1 MHLCIHSCSLPYLKE
16 MKEYSTRVHTCNL
29 ANIRVHS
36 CIHASTCITRIHVM
50 HVFAWMRVFNQPQHV
65 QMESLYTTTR
75 TVNKVL
81 YISSMSFSSRK
92 QHLCFY
98 HIFSSTVGIINTDL
112 MQGHVEWV
120 LVRNEI
126 AHCAFGTFRSAQCRL
141 AQLYK
146 IDTNL
151 NRRKTRFSLFYYNI
165 IN

>member
-1 MHLCIHSCSLPYLKE
+1 MLDACPPSSKRTRRHWLYKLLFTKHDSMSGTYLLPVHFPAKNKETLGLSPNTSSFLADNYQQPYVEACMHLCIHGCSSPYLKE

-65 QMESLYTTTR
+65 QVESLYTTTR

-92 QHLCFY
+92 
-98 HIFSSTVGIINTDL
+98 
-112 MQGHVEWV
+112 
-120 LVRNEI
+120 
-126 AHCAFGTFRSAQCRL
+126 
-141 AQLYK
+141 
-146 IDTNL
+146 
-151 NRRKTRFSLFYYNI
+151 
-165 IN
+165 